1 MYLCWDAV
9 FLKKASTTTTK
20 DHFQRKIG
28 YVLEIYKKKDKI
40 INPE

>member
-1 MYLCWDAV
+1 MMMLDAM

-28 YVLEIYKKKDKI
+28 YVLEKD
-40 INPE
+40 INFYI